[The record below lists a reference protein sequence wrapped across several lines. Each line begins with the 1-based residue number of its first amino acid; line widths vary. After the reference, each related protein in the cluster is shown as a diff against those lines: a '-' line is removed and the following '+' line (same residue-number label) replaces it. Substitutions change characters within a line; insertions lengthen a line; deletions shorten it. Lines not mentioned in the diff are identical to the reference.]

1 MKELLEK
8 YFEGETSLAEEKQLM
23 NYFQS
28 ENISPELEKYKP
40 LFISLQSTENEH
52 FTFDESIFKKTKKRS
67 LYFPISVAASFLIVV
82 VTAFYIHEKNQQ
94 EQAEIA
100 YHQVKEAFYLLSEN
114 YNKGAEKMEYLAEF
128 NKAKEKIFKIS
139 NK

>member
-8 YFEGETSLAEEKQLM
+8 YFNGETSLEEEKQLM

-28 ENISPELEKYKP
+28 ENISPEFEKYKP
-40 LFISLQSTENEH
+40 LFLSLQITDNEH
-52 FTFDESIFKKTKKRS
+52 FTLDESIFKKPKKRS

-82 VTAFYIHEKNQQ
+82 VTVFYIHEKNQQ
-94 EQAEIA
+94 KQAEIA

-114 YNKGAEKMEYLAEF
+114 YNKGAEKVEYLTEF
-128 NKAKEKIFKIS
+128 NKTKEKILDLLI
-139 NK
+139 N